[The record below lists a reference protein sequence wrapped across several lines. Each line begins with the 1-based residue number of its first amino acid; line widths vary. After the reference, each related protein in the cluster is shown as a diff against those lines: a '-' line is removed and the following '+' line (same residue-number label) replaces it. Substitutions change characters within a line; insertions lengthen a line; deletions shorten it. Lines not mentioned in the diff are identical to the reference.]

1 MGSAGMLALLA
12 EFKADLDR
20 PVESGTEM
28 RPIHWAASQGQLDSL
43 DFLLA
48 HGVNIN
54 STDSKGC
61 TPVVVATQHKQL
73 NSVIF
78 LVRRGADMTIPDC
91 NEDNALHWAAYGGH
105 LELTGLLVHCMPAQ
119 LDAPDRYGQTPLHL
133 AVLQGHR
140 AAAEYLS
147 QDCLASVSC
156 RDREGKSPLDLA
168 ASKGSVETEWFL
180 RRVVEGGSVWRV
192 VKHYGLKRVIN
203 SKK

>member
-1 MGSAGMLALLA
+1 MGNLAMLAMLV

-20 PVESGTEM
+20 PVTSGTDM
-28 RPIHWAASQGQLDSL
+28 RPIHWAASQGQLDAL

-48 HGVNIN
+48 HGANIN

-61 TPVVVATQHKQL
+61 TPVVVATQHKQI

-78 LVRRGADMTIPDC
+78 LVRRGADMAISDC

-105 LELTGLLVHCMPAQ
+105 LELTGLLVHCMPAH

-140 AAAEYLS
+140 AVAEYLS
-147 QDCLASVSC
+147 RDCLASVGY
-156 RDREGKSPLDLA
+156 RDREGKSPLELA
-168 ASKGSVETEWFL
+168 ASKGSVEIEWFL
-180 RRVVEGGSVWRV
+180 RSVAEGSVWRV
-192 VKHYGLKRVIN
+192 VRHYGIKRVIN